1 MEFLGVTLS
10 HLCES
15 EIKHIFKDTTNP
27 NCRCSFDFKSIFQ
40 EILHCPMYKNQ
51 TKTLVNTIKNTI
63 NFRLL
68 DLTENLFLKMLSL
81 ENSSFNAN
89 TQTQTLDPTIE
100 CI

>member
-1 MEFLGVTLS
+1 
-10 HLCES
+10 
-15 EIKHIFKDTTNP
+15 
-27 NCRCSFDFKSIFQ
+27 
-40 EILHCPMYKNQ
+40 MYKNQ
-51 TKTLVNTIKNTI
+51 MKTLLNAIKNTI

-89 TQTQTLDPTIE
+89 TQTQILDPTIE